1 MECVLWI
8 AGGLFTAALTYVGFC
23 AAIMAV
29 LHGPAWSV
37 RGSADQDFYDLLCAP
52 ARGLKLI
59 KRKRKPMKQVTI
71 YTDGACS
78 GNPGPGG
85 WGAILLYGAHKK
97 ELSGGAPD
105 TTNNRMELTAVI
117 EALSMLKEPCVVE
130 LWSDSKY
137 VIDGLSKGWAKGW
150 RARGW
155 VKSDKKPALNPDLWE
170 RLLELEE
177 CHTLRYHWG
186 KGHAEHPYNNRC
198 DELAVAESRKYK

>member
-1 MECVLWI
+1 MCALDCRGSLHRGFDVCGILRSDHGGAPWPRLECPRLSRSRF
-8 AGGLFTAALTYVGFC
+8 LRS
-23 AAIMAV
+23 
-29 LHGPAWSV
+29 SV
-37 RGSADQDFYDLLCAP
+37 RPCAGAETDKKETETDETSHHLYRRRLLRQSR
-52 ARGLKLI
+52 ARRL
-59 KRKRKPMKQVTI
+59 
-71 YTDGACS
+71 
-78 GNPGPGG
+78 
-85 WGAILLYGAHKK
+85 GAILLYGAHKK

-177 CHTLRYHWG
+177 CHTLRYHWV
-186 KGHAEHPYNNRC
+186 KGHAENPYNNRC